1 MSMELLAAHET
12 LVAERARPVH
22 LRAGMTGGEAFIEVA
37 RSCMIRVC
45 TNAQRLREGRN
56 PEILHQLR
64 VGLRRLRAAFTA
76 FKLILPGEAANR
88 LTAEIKWVGKEL
100 DSARDID
107 VFIEDASRL
116 TKSRDSDEP
125 VSKEFG
131 ERLRVTRTANY
142 ERALK
147 AVDSKRFAILL
158 LDCAQWVETGSWR
171 RSKDA
176 GVVKLRDGDASAL
189 AAEALGHLSHQL
201 RKKGKHLAAL
211 KPAARH
217 RARIKAK
224 KLRYAA
230 EFFDKLFGKHAQKQ
244 PSKFIDALAELQD
257 ALGALNDVTV
267 ARRTACV
274 AVGDNAA
281 LAVRARQMMTVHDRN
296 DSHLLAKAVRT
307 YERWHRAK
315 PFWR

>member
-1 MSMELLAAHET
+1 MSMELLAAHEPPA
-12 LVAERARPVH
+12 AERARPAH

-37 RSCMIRVC
+37 RSCMTRVC

-56 PEILHQLR
+56 PEVLHQLR
-64 VGLRRLRAAFTA
+64 VRLRRLRAAFTA

-88 LTAEIKWVGKEL
+88 LMAEIKWVGNEL

-116 TKSRDSDEP
+116 TKSRDSNEP

-147 AVDSKRFAILL
+147 AVDSKRFAKLL
-158 LDCAQWVETGSWR
+158 LDCAKWVETGSWQ

-189 AAEALGHLSHQL
+189 AAQALGQLSHQL

-230 EFFDKLFGKHAQKQ
+230 EFFDKLFGKHAQKRR
-244 PSKFIDALAELQD
+244 SKFIGALAELQD
-257 ALGALNDVTV
+257 ALGALNDLTV
-267 ARRTACV
+267 ARRTARV
-274 AVGDNAA
+274 AAGDNGT
-281 LAVRARQMMTVHDRN
+281 LAVRARQMMSVHDRN

-307 YERWHRAK
+307 YERWLRAR